1 MNRRI
6 TFLILSCLL
15 AGLTAAAQ
23 GMRSLK
29 KKGTTRA
36 VIVGISDYQDAEI
49 KDLRYA
55 HQDAGLFGD
64 FLKSKSGGQLGD
76 QQLKLLVNDQAT
88 MAGIQ
93 SALKWLLENSRP
105 GDQAIFYFAGH
116 GDVETKDEQEKG
128 YLLAYDTPKNNYR
141 LNAIDLQYLNRDII
155 GKLADQNIK
164 VIVITDACHS
174 GALAGE
180 KIGGREATTAELMKR
195 FSSEIKI
202 LSCQPYELSQEG
214 PQWEGGRGVFSY
226 YLINGLKGRADQ
238 NRDQQIDLY
247 ELEDFLQEQVRL
259 ATDKTQHPDV
269 FGGKKQESLFWVDE
283 ATVEALKA
291 SEKADLE
298 KGFEKDV
305 LEKLATEEGYTHY
318 LQFNRALQKGD
329 LLSPAGSSAADYYDA
344 LYADTTFRLLR
355 SIIDERLTV
364 ALLDSVQQAINA
376 YLRTD
381 PGELA
386 QRDQFDHKYS
396 RFPSYLGKAAQI
408 LGPNDARYRQ
418 TLAKQA
424 YFEGLVLRLEAEK
437 QGGNDSLYQRALG
450 KQQQALQYEDRA
462 AYIYNE
468 LGLVLLELD
477 EPDSAQGHLRQ
488 AMALSP
494 TWALPYSNMG
504 ISYSEKD
511 SLELAGEYYRK
522 AIRLKPDLASAYT
535 NLGNLFFKLEQADS
549 AEIMYRQAIAF
560 NPADQSNYY
569 FMGLLLSA
577 LEGREPEAKSYYQ
590 KALQIDAGYAE
601 VCYELGNLYYRLA
614 QADSAEI
621 MYQKAIALN
630 PDYPEAYLF
639 LGLLYFENTRL
650 EEAEAVFLKALRSDA
665 FFLPAYECL
674 ATLYQSDWDKAVAL
688 LQQAPIDQ
696 IDKISLLFE
705 TGKTFMRSEAFE
717 DALRAFR
724 SALDFD
730 PAEPLGHYALCT
742 YYALRGQEDEAVRYL
757 ELALE
762 KAQIS
767 GEDYFDRIAEDENL
781 EAIRSNERYI
791 RLMVQ
796 YFPGH

>member
-1 MNRRI
+1 MKRRI
-6 TFLILSCLL
+6 AFLILSCLL
-15 AGLTAAAQ
+15 VGLTAGAQ

-49 KDLRYA
+49 KDLSYA
-55 HQDAGLFGD
+55 HQDAALFAD

-76 QQLKLLVNDQAT
+76 QQLKVLVNDQAT

-105 GDQAIFYFAGH
+105 GDQAILYFAGH
-116 GDVETKDEQEKG
+116 GDVETKDAEEKG

-141 LNAIDLQYLNRDII
+141 LNAIDLQYLNYDII
-155 GKLADQNIK
+155 GKLSDQNIK

-180 KIGGREATTAELMKR
+180 KIGGKEATAAELMKR

-214 PQWEGGRGVFSY
+214 PQWDGGRGVFSF

-283 ATVEALKA
+283 ATVAALKA

-298 KGFEKDV
+298 KDFEKDV

-318 LQFNRALQKGD
+318 LQFNRALQKGN
-329 LLSPAGSSAADYYDA
+329 LLNPAGSSAADYYDA

-355 SIIDERLTV
+355 GIIDERLTV
-364 ALLDSVQQAINA
+364 ALMDSVQQAINA

-381 PGELA
+381 PVELA
-386 QRDQFDHKYS
+386 QRDRFDNKYN
-396 RFPSYLGKAAQI
+396 RFPAYLGRAAQI

-418 TLAKQA
+418 TLAKQH

-437 QGGNDSLYQRALG
+437 QGGNDSLYQRALE
-450 KQQQALQYEDRA
+450 KQQQALQYETRA

-477 EPDSAQGHLRQ
+477 EPAPAQDHFIQ
-488 AMALSP
+488 AMALTP

-511 SLELAGEYYRK
+511 SLELAREYYRK
-522 AIRLKPDLASAYT
+522 AIELKPDLASAYT

-549 AEIMYRQAIAF
+549 AEMMYNQAIAF
-560 NPADQSNYY
+560 NPADQLNYY

-590 KALQIDAGYAE
+590 KALQLEDEYPEA
-601 VCYELGNLYYRLA
+601 CYELGNLYYRLE
-614 QADSAEI
+614 QTDSAEI
-621 MYQKAIALN
+621 MYRRAIALN
-630 PDYPEAYLF
+630 PDYLEAYLF
-639 LGLLYFENTRL
+639 LGLLCFENNRL

-674 ATLYQSDWDKAVAL
+674 ATLYQADWDKAVAL
-688 LQQAPIDQ
+688 LHQAPIDR
-696 IDKISLLFE
+696 IDKVSLLFE
-705 TGKTFMRSEAFE
+705 TGKTFMRSEAFD

-724 SALDFD
+724 LALDFD
-730 PAEPLGHYALCT
+730 PDEPLGHYALCT
-742 YYALRGQEDEAVRYL
+742 YYALRGQGDEAVRHL
-757 ELALE
+757 EMTLK
-762 KAQIS
+762 KARVS

-781 EAIRSNERYI
+781 EAIRSNDKYI
-791 RLMVQ
+791 RLMAQ
-796 YFPGH
+796 YFPGR